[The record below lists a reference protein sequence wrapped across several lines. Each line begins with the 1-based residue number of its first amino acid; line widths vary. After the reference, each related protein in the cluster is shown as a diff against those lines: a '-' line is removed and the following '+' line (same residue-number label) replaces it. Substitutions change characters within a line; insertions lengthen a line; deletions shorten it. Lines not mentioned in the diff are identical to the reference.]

1 MVQDEKQTELCLRI
15 LQTCRTELCDLFPY
29 LDAAFDCLRW
39 RLGAETGFSVDGR
52 AMYFPVRETLEC
64 YSREPAALRRG
75 YLHMLLHCLFLHL
88 FKPAGEMWDIAC
100 DMAVEQM
107 IERQAQPR
115 RQ

>member
-15 LQTCRTELCDLFPY
+15 LQTCRAELCDLFPY

-39 RLGAETGFSVDGR
+39 RLGAEPGFSVDGQ

-88 FKPAGEMWDIAC
+88 FKPAREMWDLAC

-107 IERQAQPR
+107 IER
-115 RQ
+115 